1 MNISDAMQKN
11 GNDVQ
16 THVKKLYDLSGER
29 LISSAQTDMAC
40 KYFLNLDPES
50 PMIDLSLLKKFRKT
64 PWIES

>member
-1 MNISDAMQKN
+1 MPCKRT

-29 LISSAQTDMAC
+29 LISSVQTDMAC

-50 PMIDLSLLKKFRKT
+50 PMIDSSLLTKFRKM
-64 PWIES
+64 PWIKS